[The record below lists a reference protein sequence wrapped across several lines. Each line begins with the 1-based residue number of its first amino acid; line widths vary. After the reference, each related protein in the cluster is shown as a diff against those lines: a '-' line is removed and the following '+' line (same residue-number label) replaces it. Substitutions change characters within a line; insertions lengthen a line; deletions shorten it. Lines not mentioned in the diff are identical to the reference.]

1 MVAPGAWNNYD
12 RLGDVLDALAGIA
25 AQLDALET
33 TVGQIRDRLPAALDG
48 GRLAVRDTGL
58 L

>member
-1 MVAPGAWNNYD
+1 MAAPGNWNNYD

-25 AQLDALET
+25 ALLDALEAA
-33 TVGQIRDRLPAALDG
+33 VLQIRDRLPAALDG